1 MSVDTKTV
9 KVEVLINSAI
19 VPVKHIVF
27 NHTIDQLP
35 TVAFST
41 QIDNRQSTATQ
52 IDLELFMNY
61 CRTNQEYLVNR
72 FRGGFTN
79 EEALVRGFKSDL
91 AIRAVDG
98 DGKVLNFSGFLSS
111 PNFEVMFGQLGLGF
125 GGVHSMQALQ
135 NFNLNL
141 YPVPEFYALKTIT
154 LPKGDNESSNSVGTH
169 IDAIVKSILQ
179 QFEDEI
185 EPTNANFRELKE
197 THRIN
202 KAAYNAFLQ
211 NFLAVSKT
219 LTVMPL
225 TDLNLPRQIPNNV
238 QARLDQEIFRILF
251 SAPNFLA
258 AIKEICES
266 FKFQMNANWNGQAWL
281 ELIKMHEDPGTRVIV
296 APIQNIKFNV
306 AASVEAPISRVY
318 VRAGTLDLYAYAPNN
333 LSLQSN
339 LRQMV
344 AYPPITR
351 EEQAGK
357 PANLAA
363 GVAYI
368 VDAPSWVSDSVTT
381 PAIVR
386 PVDDSNLTIA
396 ETLSKFRNLESTFVA
411 QALQRQNILQWIAEY
426 TFREHMLKYATA
438 WVSTPLNLAVEAGK
452 TYTIKSS
459 DGIELFTGYLH
470 SVTHTI
476 NVEAQAAEASTSCT
490 FSHVKVHGANLIDLS
505 FAQLLEKAASESMTG
520 DFPGS
525 PQQTLLADIQQV

>member
-19 VPVKHIVF
+19 VPVKSIIF

-35 TVAFST
+35 TVAFAT
-41 QIDNRQSTATQ
+41 QIDNRQASATQ
-52 IDLELFMNY
+52 IDLPLFMSY

-72 FRGGFTN
+72 FRTGFTN
-79 EEALVRGFKSDL
+79 EEAVVKGFKSDL

-98 DGKVLNFSGFLSS
+98 DGKVLNFSGFLSAPS
-111 PNFEVMFGQLGLGF
+111 FEVMFGQLGLGF

-141 YPVPEFYALKTIT
+141 YPMPEFYALKTIT

-169 IDAIVKSILQ
+169 IDAIVKSVLQ

-185 EPTNANFRELKE
+185 EPTNANFKELKE

-202 KAAYNAFLQ
+202 KAAYNGFLQ
-211 NFLAVSKT
+211 NFLSVSKR

-225 TDLNLPRQIPNNV
+225 VDLQLPQQVANNV

-251 SAPNFLA
+251 SAPNFLL
-258 AIKEICES
+258 AIQQICED

-281 ELIKMHEDPGTRVIV
+281 ELIKMHEDPGTREIV

-306 AASVEAPISRVY
+306 AASIEAPVSRVY
-318 VRAGTLDLYAYAPNN
+318 VRAGKLDLYAYAPNN

-344 AYPPITR
+344 AYPPITKA
-351 EEQAGK
+351 EQEGTPSK
-357 PANLAA
+357 LAS

-396 ETLSKFRNLESTFVA
+396 DTLAKFRGLEQTFVD
-411 QALQRQNILQWIAEY
+411 QAIQRQNILQWLAEY
-426 TFREHMLKYATA
+426 TFREHLLKYATA
-438 WVSTPLNLAVEAGK
+438 YVSTPLNLAVEVGK
-452 TYTIKSS
+452 TYTVKAT
-459 DGIELFTGYLH
+459 DGTPLFTGYLAAV
-470 SVTHTI
+470 SHTI
-476 NVEAQAAEASTSCT
+476 NVEEKGAEATTAMS
-490 FSHVKVHGANLIDLS
+490 FSHVKVSGVNLIDLS
-505 FAQLLEKAASESMTG
+505 FAQLVEKVASESVTG
-520 DFPGS
+520 DFPGT
-525 PQQTLLADIQQV
+525 PQQTILADVQQV